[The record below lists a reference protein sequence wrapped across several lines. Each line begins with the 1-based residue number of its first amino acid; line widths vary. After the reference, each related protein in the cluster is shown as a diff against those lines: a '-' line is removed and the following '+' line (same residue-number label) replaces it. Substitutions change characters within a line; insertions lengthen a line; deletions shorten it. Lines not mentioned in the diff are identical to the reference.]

1 MRVSET
7 GYGCFRWPYCR
18 NVTPRPYNYQ
28 EALCG
33 YPVHR
38 PLPPTRRSR
47 SDGDIVPKEAWGKQ
61 ASLRA
66 LLLLSAGGDRTQ
78 GASSA
83 YQNREVA
90 VSRPAQA
97 YSQFLKTKKAANTT
111 AKVASTRSKAS
122 STNGMMCAIP
132 FLAPSAERRLRDARR
147 RNPVRNTRGMT
158 LGGGWA
164 PDQARGMV
172 YERSRA
178 SSNAHRLRRPQVQ
191 RVYLTLSF
199 SLAPTRT
206 SWRSNALRE
215 ALEGSSMAA

>member
-1 MRVSET
+1 VATRSIGLYLLLEGLAPTATLYPKRRGVNKRRCVHFSS
-7 GYGCFRWPYCR
+7 
-18 NVTPRPYNYQ
+18 RP
-28 EALCG
+28 AG
-33 YPVHR
+33 
-38 PLPPTRRSR
+38 
-47 SDGDIVPKEAWGKQ
+47 IVP
-61 ASLRA
+61 R
-66 LLLLSAGGDRTQ
+66 

-90 VSRPAQA
+90 VSRPARA

-164 PDQARGMV
+164 PDQARGMD